1 VALNSS
7 LVAHVTSAVV
17 VRPKFGHAV
26 GGDAAF
32 VVPTKQGLLAAVVD
46 VLGHGKDAHELA
58 VPMQQHLVANAS
70 GNVVEMLSQLHHAY
84 RGSRG
89 AAVGLCVIDPASAR
103 LRFAG
108 IGNTVIRRFGDS
120 ESRLVSRDG
129 IVGGTMRTPVEETL
143 DLSAGDVIMMY
154 TDGVRSHFDPSAC
167 VRLRTDTPHAMA
179 ASVIHWFG
187 KPHDDA
193 SCVVLRYER

>member
-1 VALNSS
+1 VNDSPTAQI
-7 LVAHVTSAVV
+7 TSAAV
-17 VRPKFGHAV
+17 VRPKFGHTV
-26 GGDAAF
+26 GGDAAL
-32 VVPTKQGLLAAVVD
+32 VLATTQGLLAAVID
-46 VLGHGKDAHELA
+46 VLGHGQEAHEVA
-58 VPMQQHLVANAS
+58 VQMQHFLVANAS
-70 GNVVEMLSQLHHAY
+70 GSVVDMLSHLHQAF
-84 RGSRG
+84 RRSRG

-143 DLSAGDVIMMY
+143 DLAAGDVVMMY
-154 TDGVRSHFDPSAC
+154 TDGVRSHFDPSVCA
-167 VRLRTDTPHAMA
+167 RLRADTPHAVA
-179 ASVIHWFG
+179 ASVIHRFG
-187 KPHDDA
+187 KPYDDA

>member
-1 VALNSS
+1 MGLNRG
-7 LVAHVTSAVV
+7 LVARVTSAAV
-17 VRPKFGHAV
+17 VRPKYGHRV

-32 VVPTKQGLLAAVVD
+32 VVATEHRVLAVVID
-46 VLGHGKDAHELA
+46 VLGHGKDAHDLA
-58 VPMQQHLVANAS
+58 VQLQHYLVANAS
-70 GNVVEMLSQLHHAY
+70 GDVVDMLSQLHYAY

-89 AAVGLCVIDPASAR
+89 AAVGLCVIDPEIAR

-108 IGNTVIRRFGDS
+108 VGNTVIRRFGDS
-120 ESRLVSRDG
+120 ETRLVSRDG

-143 DLSAGDVIMMY
+143 DLSTGDVVMMY

-167 VRLRTDTPHAMA
+167 ARLRTDTPHAMA
-179 ASVIHWFG
+179 AGVIHRFG